1 MNWMHFALN
10 CRQAP
15 LSMALALRGIP
26 SRQPCW
32 LATLRKFVKTL
43 VEDSYSNLFWR
54 SFCHR
59 IGGVPVTFFSEKKH
73 SFSCHG
79 RIDCFFTRC
88 VTSSCF
94 NTYIRTLNNNI
105 CTVRIYW
112 LYIYIFIISIWYIY
126 IYIYF
131 LGIATYKLI
140 HTLLP
145 GMFFFL
151 CIFFSSLCI
160 PLETWPSHSRYH
172 SAMEQLLER
181 LKHQELDPG
190 MTHPLMLLRR
200 APQKNSDD
208 LRMTTVTT
216 VTFDILVT

>member
-94 NTYIRTLNNNI
+94 NTYIRTLNINI
-105 CTVRIYW
+105 YIYVQYVYID
-112 LYIYIFIISIWYIY
+112 YIYIFIISIWYIY

-131 LGIATYKLI
+131 LGIATYRLI

-145 GMFFFL
+145 GMFFLFL
-151 CIFFSSLCI
+151 HLFFLPMYPPWNLAQSLQVS
-160 PLETWPSHSRYH
+160 LSHGAAPWAFEASRAGSRH
-172 SAMEQLLER
+172 DTSA
-181 LKHQELDPG
+181 D
-190 MTHPLMLLRR
+190 
-200 APQKNSDD
+200 
-208 LRMTTVTT
+208 VTS
-216 VTFDILVT
+216 